1 MKLSDRFRNIT
12 VAELITGAV
21 CVVASV
27 VIIGSA
33 VSVMSGSGAY
43 EEEMTQKEATL
54 AQLRDELGI
63 SLTGEE
69 ETETESETE
78 TETIQDI
85 RTRYSAQA
93 AGTQV
98 ASYQTSYIPYLA
110 RGRETDNAVTLLY
123 DALVSYMDADDL
135 EGAECWCVPD
145 RRYQSGNASSFTWS
159 FECPYEYAGET
170 LPVIWFCRYSA
181 GDDQLAA
188 YATGVYDSEAGTFSN
203 IRVHLTET
211 GELALGTGNTDAS
224 APDIEDMEEEAVS
237 GNDVSESM
245 ADETSESE
253 LIFEEEETGTTE
265 TAAEETQETAS
276 EEESSEPESAE
287 PSGDTGIPD
296 NFFASADRR

>member
-21 CVVASV
+21 CVIASV

-43 EEEMTQKEATL
+43 EEKMTQKEATL

-69 ETETESETE
+69 ETEIETETE

-110 RGRETDNAVTLLY
+110 RDRETDNAVTLLY

-135 EGAECWCVPD
+135 EGAECWFVPD

-224 APDIEDMEEEAVS
+224 APDIEEEAVS

-265 TAAEETQETAS
+265 TAAETQETAS
-276 EEESSEPESAE
+276 EEESSEPESAG

-296 NFFASADRR
+296 NFFALADRR